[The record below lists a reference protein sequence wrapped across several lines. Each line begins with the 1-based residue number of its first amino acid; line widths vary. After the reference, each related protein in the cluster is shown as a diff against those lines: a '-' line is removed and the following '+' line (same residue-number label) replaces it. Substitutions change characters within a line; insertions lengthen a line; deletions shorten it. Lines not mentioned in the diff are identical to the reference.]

1 MIVVLDA
8 SAGIEIALVREKS
21 AILSAV
27 LEKATKVIT
36 SDLYKAETGNVIW
49 KYYIAGLLKRDEVF
63 RRLSYCD
70 NLIDDY
76 VDIAENNEEA
86 LIEGIRLNHSI
97 YDLLYFTLARRKGAI
112 LMTLDKKLKEIAI
125 NNGIEVV

>member
-8 SAGIEIALVREKS
+8 SAGIEIALVRKKS
-21 AILSAV
+21 ALLSAV
-27 LEKATKVIT
+27 LEKAAKVIT

-49 KYYIAGLLKRDEVF
+49 KYYTAGLLKRDEAF
-63 RRLSYCD
+63 RRLAYCD

-86 LIEGIRLNHSI
+86 LIEGIRLNHSV
-97 YDLLYFTLARRKGAI
+97 YDLLYFTLARRKGAT
-112 LMTLDKKLKEIAI
+112 LMTLDKKFKKIAVK
-125 NNGIEVV
+125 NGIEVI